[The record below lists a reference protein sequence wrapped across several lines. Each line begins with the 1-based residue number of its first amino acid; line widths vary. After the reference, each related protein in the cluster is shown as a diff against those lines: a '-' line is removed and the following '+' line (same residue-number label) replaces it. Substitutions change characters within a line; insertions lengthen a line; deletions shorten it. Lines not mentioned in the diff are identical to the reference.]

1 MVSLRGFQKDY
12 LRLNYSIDEIV
23 EKFKEWASEDT
34 YMILSKWNKEKWKN
48 DVFAVKCAK
57 RGNDV
62 YQSRVKSRFRGLANK
77 TESLIFFNEKDRGE
91 KQTCALWTTLTYDT
105 KLCSYKQAWEQIGIE
120 FNGFMAYVR
129 SNFGKV
135 SCCRVFESFENGYPH
150 IHCILLF
157 QEYSFRVFRDAKG
170 HFRVNEKDT
179 IAQGWHSN
187 VDVKAMSSLAGG
199 FSYLKKY
206 LLKGIALEKAD
217 SKGLKTLALCWVYR
231 KRAFSV
237 SGSFR
242 KALTDLITDLHNSNR
257 QLIQIT
263 LEGETIADEKF
274 CLLTF
279 VNSDVIGVEKTCWF
293 TILNSKQIDSLNK
306 HLSEYTKDI
315 KKIYQGCGCQY
326 LPTNIELSF
335 IDNLRKIS

>member
-1 MVSLRGFQKDY
+1 MVSLNGFRKDY
-12 LRLNYSIDEIV
+12 LRLNFPIEEIV
-23 EKFKEWASEDT
+23 RQYKEWASEDT

-62 YQSRVKSRFRGLANK
+62 YRSRVESRFRGLSHKAEN
-77 TESLIFFNEKDRGE
+77 LVFFNPKDREE
-91 KQTCALWTTLTYDT
+91 KTTCALWTTLTYDT
-105 KLCSYKQAWEQIGIE
+105 KLCSYRQAWEQIGIE

-129 SNFGKV
+129 RHFGKV

-157 QEYSFRVFRDAKG
+157 QEYTFSVFRDAKG
-170 HFRVNEKDT
+170 QFRVHEKDV

-206 LLKGIALEKAD
+206 LLKSINLENAD
-217 SKGLKTLALCWVYR
+217 SKGLKTLALCWLYL

-257 QLIQIT
+257 HFVQTT
-263 LEGETIADEKF
+263 LSGEKLPEDKF
-274 CLLTF
+274 FLLGF
-279 VNSDVIGVEKTCWF
+279 VPADVIRLKINVWF
-293 TILNSKQIDSLNK
+293 DILNSEQINAVDTFLEK
-306 HLSEYTKDI
+306 TK
-315 KKIYQGCGCQY
+315 YY
-326 LPTNIELSF
+326 
-335 IDNLRKIS
+335 